1 MGYVESVAFF
11 CATTK
16 TVNYRT
22 LDALSTHHNTPPH
35 RLKDLADTK
44 TPQTSVEDTEAT
56 LEAGSN
62 WESLSPQAW
71 VTALAY
77 VEVYLY
83 EFISIVQGVPT
94 ERRQMTRHLFCA
106 IDNLFQLNDKD
117 NTAREEPISLKKL
130 CKGDA
135 AWSMQKVVLGWAIDT
150 VKQVL
155 TLLDDRNRNFLSL
168 LNTTPPQRQRI
179 LPAALAQPTRHPM

>member
-62 WESLSPQAW
+62 WEALYLQTQA
-71 VTALAY
+71 TALSH
-77 VEVYLY
+77 V
-83 EFISIVQGVPT
+83 
-94 ERRQMTRHLFCA
+94 
-106 IDNLFQLNDKD
+106 
-117 NTAREEPISLKKL
+117 
-130 CKGDA
+130 
-135 AWSMQKVVLGWAIDT
+135 KV
-150 VKQVL
+150 
-155 TLLDDRNRNFLSL
+155 F
-168 LNTTPPQRQRI
+168 PQ
-179 LPAALAQPTRHPM
+179 